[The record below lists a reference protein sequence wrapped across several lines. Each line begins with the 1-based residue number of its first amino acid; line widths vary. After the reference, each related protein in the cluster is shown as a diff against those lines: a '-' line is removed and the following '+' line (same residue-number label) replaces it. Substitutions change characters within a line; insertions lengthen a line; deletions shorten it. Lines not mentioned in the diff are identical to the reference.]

1 MKAEI
6 KTGDVS
12 LLVSILEFLEK
23 KDYLVQA
30 MLDPNERINVERELR
45 SDKGVLKLKISKQL
59 NNPTADV
66 KEQRKISIA
75 SNTTSLSSNDNDVID
90 CYVFGND
97 FIQSIGDIRNE
108 VRKKLE
114 GLKQEIEA
122 KLK

>member
-6 KTGDVS
+6 KTGEVS